1 MFHLNATYVL
11 TDHGHNFLANSSSP
25 MDRRM
30 AADLRNNP
38 FDVIKRDT
46 SFGPDG
52 EDASRRVLK
61 INVYTLEGQ
70 YYWNYCAIPDNM
82 REHFI
87 LVSPKEL
94 ADWPENYW
102 IPQEK
107 LEVEERFM
115 KVNGTI
121 KFEIDDEYT
130 RLKAIDWLKEL
141 RFVK

>member
-11 TDHGHNFLANSSSP
+11 TDHGYNVLINSSSP
-25 MDRRM
+25 IDRRM
-30 AADLRNNP
+30 ATDLRNNP
-38 FDVIKRDT
+38 FDVIKRDS
-46 SFGPDG
+46 SFDPDG
-52 EDASRRVLK
+52 EDTSSRVLK
-61 INVYTLEGQ
+61 INVHTKEGP
-70 YYWNYCAIPDNM
+70 YYWNYCAILDNM

-94 ADWPENYW
+94 ANWPEHYW